1 MLTSK
6 WSGPQAISSEAPP
19 TPPRLPTEVMSCPSS
34 GPVPVLLAW
43 SPGSQ
48 SVGAQSPG
56 VARGASS
63 PSAAG
68 AQGGHLGSGLRAP
81 GASPPPGR
89 VAAGGGSSGWP
100 LGVLAAKA
108 RVPSAHLAGLNAQML
123 TECTRTLSR
132 GQCWGTLSQA
142 GCWNTVRPLALW
154 ACRLVRGG
162 GKTELGR
169 LWWGS
174 PLSDAFAWH
183 LGAGPEAGGRGYF
196 RGGTEAWWAELCPRP
211 RPEAGGRGYAGARL
225 GPCGRGCAQ
234 GWSRRLVGGAVGGRG
249 HAQEVEPEDG
259 GRGWARALAPGRCLS
274 WSPLNPSP
282 FCSSGPSRTGKADV
296 AEGAPRSRGAAHL
309 SREAARARGGVNVL
323 RLCRAVG
330 PRRCPRWCPRFA
342 GAGNEAPRS
351 FLVSTGHTGPT
362 EPGPRLR
369 TSVIEV
375 AGCGVAPP
383 VSGGGVVRA
392 LLLCSH

>member
-1 MLTSK
+1 MYFGLTPIASLLPTPSLPHASGRRVLMPVSPSYLPWPRCVACWIAGPRSGWDWGPRGSGVLTAAAPSSRFMLTSK

-63 PSAAG
+63 PRAAG

-100 LGVLAAKA
+100 LGVLAAKD

-132 GQCWGTLSQA
+132 GLCWGTLSPA

-154 ACRLVRGG
+154 ACRLVREG

-174 PLSDAFAWH
+174 PLSDAFA
-183 LGAGPEAGGRGYF
+183 
-196 RGGTEAWWAELCPRP
+196 
-211 RPEAGGRGYAGARL
+211 
-225 GPCGRGCAQ
+225 
-234 GWSRRLVGGAVGGRG
+234 
-249 HAQEVEPEDG
+249 
-259 GRGWARALAPGRCLS
+259 
-274 WSPLNPSP
+274 
-282 FCSSGPSRTGKADV
+282 
-296 AEGAPRSRGAAHL
+296 
-309 SREAARARGGVNVL
+309 
-323 RLCRAVG
+323 
-330 PRRCPRWCPRFA
+330 
-342 GAGNEAPRS
+342 
-351 FLVSTGHTGPT
+351 
-362 EPGPRLR
+362 
-369 TSVIEV
+369 
-375 AGCGVAPP
+375 
-383 VSGGGVVRA
+383 
-392 LLLCSH
+392 